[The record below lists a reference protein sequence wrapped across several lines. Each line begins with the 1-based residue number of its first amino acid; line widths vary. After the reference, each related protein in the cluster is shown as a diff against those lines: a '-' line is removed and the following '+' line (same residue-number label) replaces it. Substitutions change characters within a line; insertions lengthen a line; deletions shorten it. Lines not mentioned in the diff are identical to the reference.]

1 MFTEGT
7 GLGLTLRPDYDVAAR
22 VLEYNLDSAI
32 PGGMVW
38 NLVLHDADQ
47 DENGFG
53 FRAFDGNAIGSSISM
68 SFRTSLDPPVSVA
81 QKPKKAPSCAD
92 VLSTLGRAGCS
103 RLGCHSRQTSAQCAA
118 SLPMAWDQVL
128 SQCVA
133 VPRMGL
139 ALDDAQ
145 GLTTTAVN
153 QVAHETQNG
162 PDISE
167 RVVSGGRF
175 GDQMPIIDI
184 GRPDNSYLIYKFL
197 IGQAF
202 NRELGERANPSDPFS
217 PTPMTQAQIDHA
229 RDWFIQFGAMPP
241 DDVGFPQGV
250 SPVDTYST
258 LRDWI
263 RVGAMCP

>member
-1 MFTEGT
+1 LNCELDAGEPCGLPVAGPLRFKFDRWLLPTTATRQSLAMFTEGT

-22 VLEYNLDSAI
+22 VIDYNLDSAI

-68 SFRTSLDPPVSVA
+68 SFRTSMDPPVSLA

-103 RLGCHSRQTSAQCAA
+103 RLGLSQPTDIGAVCGVTAHGMG
-118 SLPMAWDQVL
+118 PGL

-145 GLTTTAVN
+145 G
-153 QVAHETQNG
+153 
-162 PDISE
+162 
-167 RVVSGGRF
+167 
-175 GDQMPIIDI
+175 
-184 GRPDNSYLIYKFL
+184 
-197 IGQAF
+197 
-202 NRELGERANPSDPFS
+202 
-217 PTPMTQAQIDHA
+217 
-229 RDWFIQFGAMPP
+229 
-241 DDVGFPQGV
+241 
-250 SPVDTYST
+250 
-258 LRDWI
+258 
-263 RVGAMCP
+263 